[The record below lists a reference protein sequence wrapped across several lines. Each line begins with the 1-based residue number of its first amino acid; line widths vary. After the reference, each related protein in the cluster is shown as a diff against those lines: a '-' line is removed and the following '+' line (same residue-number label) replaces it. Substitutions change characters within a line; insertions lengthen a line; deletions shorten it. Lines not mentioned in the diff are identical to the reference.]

1 MGPRAVKKRVKRIT
15 QLFEEGN
22 APKATFE
29 EHELYYALLVAIK
42 EDGCRKPRRCA
53 KIALRTQDLA
63 FDRRQCF

>member
-22 APKATFE
+22 SPRATFE
-29 EHELYYALLVAIK
+29 EHELYHDLLEAIK
-42 EDGCRKPRRCA
+42 EGGCRKPRRCA
-53 KIALRTQDLA
+53 KIALDTQYLA